1 MPGQAIKIRW
11 RSWSS
16 ACRNRLPKQAYQRAQ
31 ADGKNQ
37 TSDFFLSALN
47 PLCGNAPPLDGAH
60 NEQIRR
66 NHDWNG
72 TGTGTGA
79 GRLQARRRS
88 NAREAGMQDTRLSI
102 DASDAGRLAPGY
114 HSDNPAITTPMP
126 PLHGE
131 RPAN

>member
-1 MPGQAIKIRW
+1 MSKFAAII
-11 RSWSS
+11 
-16 ACRNRLPKQAYQRAQ
+16 
-31 ADGKNQ
+31 
-37 TSDFFLSALN
+37 
-47 PLCGNAPPLDGAH
+47 
-60 NEQIRR
+60 
-66 NHDWNG
+66 DWN
-72 TGTGTGA
+72 GTGA

-126 PLHGE
+126 QLHGE